1 MKTNAIRIP
10 RTKPIPSIGYLF
22 FVRVARW
29 LSQFTTAENDYS
41 IRAQMGELTRDEAIA
56 EIQADIAVQE
66 RNREWGAA
74 QFYIPA
80 QSDPEADEELGG

>member
-1 MKTNAIRIP
+1 MNISHVLNIP
-10 RTKPIPSIGYLF
+10 KSLPSLGY
-22 FVRVARW
+22 RVCVGIARL
-29 LSQFTTAENDYS
+29 LSKLSTRENDYS